1 MKVIIADQSTSHA
14 VKIGEMDVASKLA
27 LGLPVNVNQAS
38 AEDLMMIRG
47 IGKKTA
53 DSIVALRAQK
63 GRIKCLEQLME
74 IKGIKEKKLQA
85 LKKYLYAG

>member
-1 MKVIIADQSTSHA
+1 
-14 VKIGEMDVASKLA
+14 MDVASKLA